1 MRQLLSTNYSAPAF
15 NVGILLLRI
24 TFGVFMMMS
33 GYDKLIHFG
42 EMKNEFMNF
51 MGMGSTISLML
62 VVFAEFFCALF
73 VILGLFTRLS
83 CIPLIITMTVALV
96 KAHGGDVLGKGQH
109 AAIYLAI
116 FLFIALVGPGK
127 ASVDG
132 VSGR

>member
-1 MRQLLSTNYSAPAF
+1 MRQLLSTNYAASAF
-15 NVGILLLRI
+15 NVGMLLVRV
-24 TFGVFMMMS
+24 TFGIFMMLH
-33 GYDKLIHFG
+33 GYDKLIHFS
-42 EMKNEFMNF
+42 EMKNDFMNF
-51 MGMGSTISLML
+51 MGMGSTLSLIL

-83 CIPLIITMTVALV
+83 CIPIVITMAVALF
-96 KAHGGDVLGKGQH
+96 KAHGGEIFDKGQH
-109 AAIYLAI
+109 AAMYLAI